1 MRAKAVVEIG
11 TGVGVSGLWLLR
23 GMRSDG
29 VLTSIDVEAEHQRL
43 ARKAFTEDGVPPSRV
58 RLING
63 RALEVLPR
71 LADGSYDM
79 VVVDAVKA
87 EYAEYLT
94 EALRLLRHGGVVAFD
109 NALRDGKVVDPTA
122 RDAESVALRELARAV
137 RENTRLVPVMLPVGG
152 GLLAAVRH
160 R

>member
-1 MRAKAVVEIG
+1 M
-11 TGVGVSGLWLLR
+11 
-23 GMRSDG
+23 
-29 VLTSIDVEAEHQRL
+29 
-43 ARKAFTEDGVPPSRV
+43 
-58 RLING
+58 
-63 RALEVLPR
+63 LPR

-87 EYAEYLT
+87 EYAEYLV

-122 RDAESVALRELARAV
+122 RDAESGALRELARAV

-160 R
+160 RRNSSGRGLLPRAYLAASDDSSTPKNARSRCVTVSPHTVDN